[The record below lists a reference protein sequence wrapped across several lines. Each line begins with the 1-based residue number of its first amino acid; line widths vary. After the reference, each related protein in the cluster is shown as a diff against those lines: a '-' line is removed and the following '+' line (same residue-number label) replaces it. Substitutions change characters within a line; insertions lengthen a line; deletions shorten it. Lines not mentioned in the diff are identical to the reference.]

1 MGSTI
6 RSDRRGWDE
15 AQHRESGFGVSCSV
29 PNEISAERGSQLT
42 KLVEPMLKELFQIPV
57 ADRLDTLAILIDFYI
72 RLEMAGGL
80 SEEEKRAQPV
90 LVNYED
96 RFR

>member
-1 MGSTI
+1 
-6 RSDRRGWDE
+6 
-15 AQHRESGFGVSCSV
+15 
-29 PNEISAERGSQLT
+29 
-42 KLVEPMLKELFQIPV
+42 MLKELFQIPV